1 MSTQLSL
8 RDSFER
14 ERLRVR
20 ERRAAQYTAAKR
32 ARAERGIGSVG
43 LPDDVLEEV
52 VLLSCVRTVGR
63 LRAASVEFKDAVEAH
78 EGVLWPTLVEAR
90 FPTAMKVAELCR
102 SPPRS
107 SEEWIALYR
116 RQLAFMTNSTE
127 VEAEAAPDASDLSR
141 YVFSLEAFTRTP
153 SSPDTIACPS
163 CTLVQPYFLRCQVC
177 NTALPR
183 RAFNESLVWTWAGHP
198 ELVGDSMLKV
208 RVPQPEN
215 VVRQMFN
222 TEDHADTHHLRVMV
236 TRVED
241 GMATQLYEGMVDD
254 CDDELWFYEWN
265 HIPAV
270 CRRAFHGSLHT
281 LLPQIHTLPYYPMIR
296 PYLNMDD
303 ETYFELAPC
312 IDTEDDPIDLN
323 VSTFLKILD
332 TCVNFT

>member
-14 ERLRVR
+14 ERRRVR

-78 EGVLWPTLVEAR
+78 EGVLWPKLAEAR
-90 FPTAMKVAELCR
+90 FPTAVRVAELCR

-107 SEEWIALYR
+107 SEEWITLYR
-116 RQLAFMTNSTE
+116 RQLAFMANSAE

-141 YVFSLEAFTRTP
+141 YVFSLEAFAHTP
-153 SSPDTIACPS
+153 SGRYHDHTDTHAF
-163 CTLVQPYFLRCQVC
+163 QPIP
-177 NTALPR
+177 TG
-183 RAFNESLVWTWAGHP
+183 ESLVWSWAGQP
-198 ELVGDSMLKV
+198 DILGDSLRI

-215 VVRQMFN
+215 IVRQMFAV
-222 TEDHADTHHLRVMV
+222 EDPDAVGSCDHPRIRLMV

-241 GMATQLYEGMVDD
+241 GMAAKLYEGTAEAY
-254 CDDELWFYEWN
+254 DEDESYLCYEWQN
-265 HIPAV
+265 IPANYNP
-270 CRRAFHGSLHT
+270 LHT
-281 LLPQIHTLPYYPMIR
+281 LLPQIHMPAFDPSIR
-296 PYLNMDD
+296 VALHMGD
-303 ETYFELAPC
+303 ESWFELAPS
-312 IDTEDDPIDLN
+312 IDTEFDFGHSYDLD
-323 VSTFLKILD
+323 VAKFLKLLD